1 MASYTDTVP
10 KFNPY
15 VKQLP
20 VEAMVKVGMYKQ
32 EKYDEGIQKIQTSI
46 DNIAGLDVIRD
57 VDKAYLQSKLN
68 QLGNDLTTVAAGD
81 FSNFQLVNSVN
92 GMTNQIARDPNVVNA
107 ISSAKTYRKGFEDMD
122 AANKAGKG
130 AASHDWEYKNQASE
144 WLNNQDVSK
153 TFSGTYKQYSPYQK
167 NAEEVIKGLVKNET
181 GKDVA
186 FEYDKNGNMIVLD
199 AITRTK
205 ISGITPERIKSA
217 LMVGLTPNDFQSME
231 IDGRYTYAGSS
242 PQQFVSDINKSYT
255 ADYDNLKQLR
265 EATLSAI
272 DSAKSASDKYQLQQQ
287 VYSLD
292 KSLKDV
298 QDEYASI
305 TRTFEQGDAESAKA
319 RYYSTKWMNNFS
331 QTFAS
336 KEVIQSFE
344 SSPYQQVKQFKETKA
359 IEYKKWLAT
368 FNQNER
374 FHQDDQYFKL
384 RDDLRAEKKLKLE
397 EDKAA
402 AEAFTWGGLPV
413 DVPQN
418 ELPQVTAL
426 RVADQIQIDEKSI
439 ANSDAALMK
448 RFKKEGDTQWLNQQ
462 LALWQKNPGNVD
474 ARLASYF
481 NDTEEKRRNIVANQS
496 MIADINNQMDK
507 KYGTIEQYIPK
518 DSKSI
523 TVSFPTGSYTYTPK
537 DLVNFNEKLK
547 DYTILKTGIGAAGM
561 YGGGGGITYD
571 YEKAKKELSAKDYY
585 LFQSMINP
593 KNPTEKTLE
602 KYRSTYSKTVNQPY
616 AAVLQ
621 ERNKETNEMIKE
633 RVVAIQGKRYDI
645 PLTNE
650 AQKSSFGTVLQE
662 FADLAESQGG
672 GLALSPGVTDAQ
684 LRAIAPNIENA
695 NILVVE
701 GTQFAPAKY
710 QITASDKD
718 GATVKFNMTPEQ
730 YRSVTKGKFDPDPEI
745 AAIRDL
751 QAQQIRAGG
760 LTAATNGGV
769 LTTAIDGGKTN
780 IGNAYMGNALNFVNV
795 RHYSVSG
802 NLETEQN
809 GLSSIRLNIS
819 DPYTGEVIQEDF
831 GYPINGLMTPERIN
845 AAIKGLNDEVIF
857 EMLYKRK
864 PNAAELKQLQQ

>member
-32 EKYDEGIQKIQTSI
+32 EKYDDGIQKIQTSI

-92 GMTNQIARDPNVVNA
+92 GMTNQIAKDPNVVNA
-107 ISSAKTYRKGFEDMD
+107 VSSSKTYRKGFEDMD

-153 TFSGTYKQYSPYQK
+153 TFNGGYKQYSPYQK

-199 AITRTK
+199 AITRTRV
-205 ISGITPERIKSA
+205 SGITPERIKSA

-255 ADYDNLKQLR
+255 ADYDKIKQLR
-265 EATLSAI
+265 DVTLNAI
-272 DSAKSASDKYQLQQQ
+272 DSTKSAAEKYKLQQQ

-298 QDEYASI
+298 QDEYASV
-305 TRTFEQGDAESAKA
+305 TKTFEQGNAESAKA
-319 RYYSTKWMNNFS
+319 KYYSTKWINNFS
-331 QTFAS
+331 QTFSSLSDISSYETNAFQQPLQFR
-336 KEVIQSFE
+336 QS
-344 SSPYQQVKQFKETKA
+344 QA
-359 IEYKKWLAT
+359 MEYKKWLADH
-368 FNQNER
+368 NQRNT
-374 FHQDDQYFKL
+374 FHQDELYFKNEGL
-384 RDDLRAEKKLKLE
+384 KIDKAKLKIDQ
-397 EDKAA
+397 DKAD

-439 ANSDAALMK
+439 ADSDAALMK
-448 RFKKEGDTQWLNQQ
+448 RFNKEGDTQWLNQQ
-462 LALWQKNPGNVD
+462 KAAWQQNPGNVD
-474 ARLASYF
+474 ARLALYF
-481 NDTEEKRRNIVANQS
+481 NGTEEKRRNIAANQS
-496 MIADINNQMDK
+496 MIVGINNQMDK

-518 DSKSI
+518 DSKSV

-537 DLVNFNEKLK
+537 DLVNFNEKIK
-547 DYTILKTGIGAAGM
+547 DYTILKTVTGGAGM

-571 YEKAKKELSAKDYY
+571 YERAKKELTDKDYY

-593 KNPTEKTLE
+593 TNTTEKTLE
-602 KYRSTYSKTVNQPY
+602 KYRSTYFKKVNQPY
-616 AAVLQ
+616 ATVLK

-751 QAQQIRAGG
+751 QAQQIRAG
-760 LTAATNGGV
+760 AF
-769 LTTAIDGGKTN
+769 TTAMDGSKTN
-780 IGNAYMGNALNFVNV
+780 IANAYMGNALNFVNV
-795 RHYSVSG
+795 RYYAVSG

-809 GLSSIRLNIS
+809 GLSSIRLNVT
-819 DPYTGEVIQEDF
+819 DPRTGEVLTEDL
-831 GYPINGLMTPERIN
+831 GYPNGGLMTPERIN

>member
-32 EKYDEGIQKIQTSI
+32 QKYDEGIQKIQTGI

-92 GMTNQIARDPNVVNA
+92 GMTNQIVKDPNVINA
-107 ISSAKTYRKGFEDMD
+107 VSSAKTYRKGFEDME

-144 WLNNQDVSK
+144 WLNNQDVNK
-153 TFSGTYKQYSPYQK
+153 TFTGGYKQYSPYQK
-167 NAEEVIKGLVKNET
+167 NAQEVIKGLVKNET

-217 LMVGLTPNDFQSME
+217 LMVGLTPNDFQSMQ
-231 IDGRYTYAGSS
+231 IDGRYTYANST
-242 PQQFVSDINKSYT
+242 PEQFVGDINKSYT

-265 EATLSAI
+265 EVTLNAI
-272 DSAKSASDKYQLQQQ
+272 DSAKSASEKYQLQQQ

-298 QDEYASI
+298 QDEYASVSK
-305 TRTFEQGDAESAKA
+305 TFEQGDAESAKA
-319 RYYSTKWMNNFS
+319 RYYSTKWMNNFA

-336 KEVIQSFE
+336 KEAIQSFE
-344 SSPYQQVKQFKETKA
+344 SSPFQQVKQFKETKA
-359 IEYKKWLAT
+359 IEYRKWLAT

-374 FHQDDQYFKL
+374 FHKDDQYFKL
-384 RDDLRAEKKLKLE
+384 RDDQRAERKLKLE

-413 DVPQN
+413 DVPQD

-426 RVADQIQIDEKSI
+426 RVADQIEIDQDAIDK
-439 ANSDAALMK
+439 SDAALMK

-474 ARLASYF
+474 ARLALYF
-481 NDTEEKRRNIVANQS
+481 NGTEEKRRNIVANET

-518 DSKSI
+518 DSKSV

-537 DLVNFNEKLK
+537 DLVNFNEKIK
-547 DYTILKTGIGAAGM
+547 DYTILQTGPGAAGM
-561 YGGGGGITYD
+561 YGGGGGMTYD

-593 KNPTEKTLE
+593 KNSTEKTLE
-602 KYRSTYSKTVNQPY
+602 TYRSTYFKKVNQPY
-616 AAVLQ
+616 ASILQ
-621 ERNKETNEMIKE
+621 ERNKETNQIIQE
-633 RVVAIQGKRYDI
+633 RVVAMQGIQYGI
-645 PLTNE
+645 PLDNE
-650 AQKSSFGTVLQE
+650 SQKTSFGNVLQN
-662 FADLAESQGG
+662 FADLADSQGG
-672 GLALSPGVTDAQ
+672 GLALSPDVTAAQ
-684 LRAIAPNIENA
+684 LRAIVPNLQNA
-695 NILVVE
+695 NIRVVE
-701 GTQFAPAKY
+701 GTQFAPAMYKV
-710 QITASDKD
+710 TAADKD
-718 GATVKFNMTPEQ
+718 GATVQFNVTPEQ
-730 YRSVTKGKFDPDPEI
+730 YQSVFKGKFDPAPEI

-751 QAQQIRAGG
+751 QSQQVRSGG
-760 LTAATNGGV
+760 LT
-769 LTTAIDGGKTN
+769 TAFDGGKTN
-780 IGNAYMGNALNFVNV
+780 IGNAYMGNALNFINV
-795 RHYSVSG
+795 RHYAVSG

-809 GLSSIRLNIS
+809 GLSSIRLNVV
-819 DPYTGEVIQEDF
+819 DPYSGEVLTEDF
-831 GYPINGLMTPERIN
+831 GYPINGLMTADKVD
-845 AAIKGLNDEVIF
+845 AAVKGLTDEIIF
-857 EMLYKRK
+857 EMLNKRK
-864 PNAAELKQLQQ
+864 PTAAELKQLQQ